1 MMLFGKLLVN
11 SVSTLSW
18 CSWFLLIV
26 IPNLGRVE
34 SLVRRDVNV
43 DMNNNTEQQ
52 YAFIRYRNRQDARYA
67 ITTGEVNFYGRK
79 L

>member
-1 MMLFGKLLVN
+1 MLFGKLLVN
-11 SVSTLSW
+11 SVGDPFKLKYLDCLHLAS
-18 CSWFLLIV
+18 
-26 IPNLGRVE
+26 GRVE

-52 YAFIRYRNRQDARYA
+52 YAFIRYRSRQDARYA

>member
-1 MMLFGKLLVN
+1 M
-11 SVSTLSW
+11 SLS
-18 CSWFLLIV
+18 IHA
-26 IPNLGRVE
+26 GRID

-52 YAFIRYRNRQDARYA
+52 YAFIRYRNRQDTRYA
-67 ITTGEVNFYGRK
+67 IAAGEINFYGRK

>member
-1 MMLFGKLLVN
+1 MGSFRAVWLVSVVHGQN
-11 SVSTLSW
+11 SGTSL
-18 CSWFLLIV
+18 
-26 IPNLGRVE
+26 PMRAGRVD

-67 ITTGEVNFYGRK
+67 VAAGEINFYGRK